1 MLKVFGGFVQLIV
14 NTISVPSLCDAQKA
28 ELFDNNNNKL
38 LFFAKNSAAKKFN
51 SRGFAHPTQI
61 ANEFRD
67 WCFWILP

>member
-38 LFFAKNSAAKKFN
+38 LFLPKIQRPKSLTA
-51 SRGFAHPTQI
+51 GGMPT
-61 ANEFRD
+61 
-67 WCFWILP
+67 PPK